1 MEALIK
7 QAFLHVDVIG
17 QHVQEG
23 HYDLTGP
30 DGEIILPQVWD
41 TMVKPDWE
49 ISMHMWPMPEPSAVA
64 PSKEPEA
71 VLPEAAGKK
80 DKDKSAKAKRAS
92 AVIEP
97 GVIVVPSAPPAGAHS
112 IPPPPMH
119 GLFPDPLGAA
129 GAALP
134 PGIVAVVEPEAA
146 QAVSQKKSSK
156 RAANPFHRLRRGS
169 RGAAQGE
176 ERGRSKLQR
185 RSWPALPS
193 SIRGE
198 DFVSYHICH
207 KFWERVD
214 VAVYLA
220 EFYTHPFLP
229 FKMA

>member
-71 VLPEAAGKK
+71 VLPEAVIMPGAFDPLSMIIPDPAPPKKAGKK

-156 RAANPFHRLRRGS
+156 KSSKPLPPLAAWIAGSSS
-169 RGAAQGE
+169 RGRARA
-176 ERGRSKLQR
+176 K
-185 RSWPALPS
+185 
-193 SIRGE
+193 
-198 DFVSYHICH
+198 
-207 KFWERVD
+207 
-214 VAVYLA
+214 
-220 EFYTHPFLP
+220 
-229 FKMA
+229 